1 MRERTGQAR
10 PGRADQ
16 HCRLTAV
23 NFSQHSERQRDL
35 SQPQSDPG
43 MADIVK
49 SSYVVDPDD
58 QMRLIR
64 REEDGSVIDREYW
77 DRVNQEQS
85 FSTFST
91 LPSIF
96 SFLFSCE
103 NMKNNVQHSGWK
115 CFECSQNVWAKQP
128 EWGECK
134 AGASQVQSSAFYF
147 SKINW
152 EWN

>member
-35 SQPQSDPG
+35 SQPQSDLD

-64 REEDGSVIDREYW
+64 REEDGREVIHQEILEKARRREMGPVVHHHQGIVET
-77 DRVNQEQS
+77 RRRGESQEGNNERES
-85 FSTFST
+85 GFTESEF
-91 LPSIF
+91 LLIMIF
-96 SFLFSCE
+96 
-103 NMKNNVQHSGWK
+103 
-115 CFECSQNVWAKQP
+115 
-128 EWGECK
+128 
-134 AGASQVQSSAFYF
+134 
-147 SKINW
+147 INPH
-152 EWN
+152 NS